1 MSKHDRV
8 KSGGFLDTL
17 LGRPHKKLGRH
28 GGSGVYGNGPSSA
41 GGNFSG
47 YGGSYGNLNGGRP
60 LSGQDADRV
69 SSETHRLTEAEVN
82 KYFLDIL
89 EDMNIPKD
97 KRDPLLGKPLEEKR
111 KMIDMHVKGKL
122 SKASTFAAIE
132 R

>member
-28 GGSGVYGNGPSSA
+28 GGSGVYGNGSSSA
-41 GGNFSG
+41 GGNGTGG
-47 YGGSYGNLNGGRP
+47 YGSYGSLNGGRP
-60 LSGQDADRV
+60 LSGPDADLA
-69 SSETHRLTEAEVN
+69 SLIEPNETHRLSEAEVN
-82 KYFLDIL
+82 KLFLEIL

-111 KMIDMHVKGKL
+111 KMIDMHVKG
-122 SKASTFAAIE
+122 T
-132 R
+132 